1 MLRSEIQNK
10 TGLTRKAIEYYEDKG
25 LINPHRLENGY
36 KDYTEKDLDILVKV
50 SILRKLGVS
59 LSEIKQCVLYNSS
72 TLSSVLRMKE
82 HQLEVDERRKNILEL
97 IVKGEKQELIDEY
110 IAMIETEESIYNR
123 LERVFPGYFG
133 QLFFAAYLPFMNEP
147 LTKDGE
153 EAFIKYVSY
162 LDNLPTFELSED
174 EKKFID
180 EISSNF
186 DMSILK
192 KVNED
197 KISTVEN
204 IEEWL
209 EKNKDSIL
217 QYESY
222 KNSEQYQN
230 SLLRDIQEKLRK
242 YMIDNNYYQVAI
254 PLIRKFSKS
263 YNMYYEKMI
272 KANERFMNIIN
283 GEST

>member
-25 LINPHRLENGY
+25 LINPHRVENGY

-204 IEEWL
+204 IEDWL

-272 KANERFMNIIN
+272 KANERFMNIKN
-283 GEST
+283 V

>member
-59 LSEIKQCVLYNSS
+59 LSEIKQCVLYNTS

-204 IEEWL
+204 IEDWL

-272 KANERFMNIIN
+272 KANERFMNIKN
-283 GEST
+283 V

>member
-162 LDNLPTFELSED
+162 LDNLPMFELSED

-197 KISTVEN
+197 KISAVEN
-204 IEEWL
+204 VEEWL

-230 SLLRDIQEKLRK
+230 SLLRDVQEKLRK
-242 YMIDNNYYQVAI
+242 YMIDNDYYEVAI

-272 KANERFMNIIN
+272 KVNERFMNIIN
-283 GEST
+283 GGSA

>member
-153 EAFIKYVSY
+153 DAFIKYVSY

-204 IEEWL
+204 IEDWL

-263 YNMYYEKMI
+263 YNMYYEKMM
-272 KANERFMNIIN
+272 KANERFMNIKN
-283 GEST
+283 V

>member
-133 QLFFAAYLPFMNEP
+133 QLFFAAYLPFLNEP

-272 KANERFMNIIN
+272 KANERFMNVKN
-283 GEST
+283 V

>member
-133 QLFFAAYLPFMNEP
+133 QLFFAAYLPFLNEP

-162 LDNLPTFELSED
+162 LDNLPMFELSED

-272 KANERFMNIIN
+272 KANERFMNVKN
-283 GEST
+283 V

>member
-59 LSEIKQCVLYNSS
+59 LSEIKQCVLYNSR

-97 IVKGEKQELIDEY
+97 IVKGEKQELIDGY

-197 KISTVEN
+197 KISAVEN
-204 IEEWL
+204 VEEWL

-230 SLLRDIQEKLRK
+230 SLLRDVQEKLRK
-242 YMIDNNYYQVAI
+242 YMIDNDYYEVAI

-272 KANERFMNIIN
+272 KVNERFMNIIN
-283 GEST
+283 GGSA

>member
-162 LDNLPTFELSED
+162 LDNLPTFALRAD

-204 IEEWL
+204 IEDWL

-272 KANERFMNIIN
+272 KANERFMNIKN
-283 GEST
+283 V

>member
-147 LTKDGE
+147 LTKDGK

-204 IEEWL
+204 IEDWL

-272 KANERFMNIIN
+272 KANERFMNIKN
-283 GEST
+283 V

>member
-36 KDYTEKDLDILVKV
+36 KDYTEKDLEILVKV

-59 LSEIKQCVLYNSS
+59 LSEIKQCVLYNNSI
-72 TLSSVLRMKE
+72 LSSVLRMKE

-204 IEEWL
+204 IEDWL

-230 SLLRDIQEKLRK
+230 SLLRNIQEKLRK

-272 KANERFMNIIN
+272 KANERFMNIKN
-283 GEST
+283 V

>member
-1 MLRSEIQNK
+1 MLRSEIQIK

-133 QLFFAAYLPFMNEP
+133 QLFFAAYLPFLNEP

-162 LDNLPTFELSED
+162 LDNLPMFELSED

-272 KANERFMNIIN
+272 KANERFMNVKN
-283 GEST
+283 V